1 MKQYL
6 NRIVRSIAHDVPKT
20 VPRVPSISGI
30 DLLVYGSRCPFA
42 PVGSPCSSI
51 LQVSLG
57 RFSDHFKRS
66 LTISSYF
73 VKFLFL
79 AIIVARFV
87 VVASA

>member
-42 PVGSPCSSI
+42 PVGSPCPAI
-51 LQVSLG
+51 LPVSLA
-57 RFSDHFKRS
+57 DS
-66 LTISSYF
+66 LITSKGHSQSVHI
-73 VKFLFL
+73 L
-79 AIIVARFV
+79 
-87 VVASA
+87 